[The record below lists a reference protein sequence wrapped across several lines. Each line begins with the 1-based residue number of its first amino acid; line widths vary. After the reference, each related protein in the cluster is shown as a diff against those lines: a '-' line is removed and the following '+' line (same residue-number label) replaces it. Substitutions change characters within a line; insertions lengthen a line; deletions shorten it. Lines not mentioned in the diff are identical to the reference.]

1 METEAEAGD
10 AAMGGFG
17 KKGYAA
23 SYAHKGYAKKG
34 TR

>member
-1 METEAEAGD
+1 METEAEADG

-17 KKGYAA
+17 KKGYAT